1 MPEALTEVMTG
12 RVDFSCSSIAAA
24 LPFIRDGKLQALAVT
39 TPQRSAA
46 LPDVPTSLE
55 AGYAN
60 SDYTFWTGMFV
71 PAKTPREIVER
82 LHQETLKALRAPGVP
97 EKLAQQGIEPM
108 PIAPAAF
115 DAQVKS
121 EIDSI
126 LALVKA
132 AGIKFN

>member
-1 MPEALTEVMTG
+1 
-12 RVDFSCSSIAAA
+12 
-24 LPFIRDGKLQALAVT
+24 
-39 TPQRSAA
+39 
-46 LPDVPTSLE
+46 
-55 AGYAN
+55 
-60 SDYTFWTGMFV
+60 MFL

-82 LHQETLKALRAPGVP
+82 LHQETLKALRSPGVP
-97 EKLAQQGIEPM
+97 EKLAQQGIDPM

-115 DAQVKS
+115 DAQIKS

>member
-1 MPEALTEVMTG
+1 MVQANDCELPQGPVATARGWNSGAYSADLIQPALLDRKV
-12 RVDFSCSSIAAA
+12 
-24 LPFIRDGKLQALAVT
+24 
-39 TPQRSAA
+39 SA
-46 LPDVPTSLE
+46 
-55 AGYAN
+55 GQ
-60 SDYTFWTGMFV
+60 
-71 PAKTPREIVER
+71 TPREIVER
-82 LHQETLKALRAPGVP
+82 LHQETLKALRTPGVP

-132 AGIKFN
+132 AGIKFNRSRVVTRRNKKPPPEFLPAAAM

>member
-1 MPEALTEVMTG
+1 
-12 RVDFSCSSIAAA
+12 
-24 LPFIRDGKLQALAVT
+24 
-39 TPQRSAA
+39 
-46 LPDVPTSLE
+46 
-55 AGYAN
+55 
-60 SDYTFWTGMFV
+60 MFL

-82 LHQETLKALRAPGVP
+82 LHQETLKALRTPGVP

-126 LALVKA
+126 LALVEGGRHQVQLKPRCHA
-132 AGIKFN
+132 AQ